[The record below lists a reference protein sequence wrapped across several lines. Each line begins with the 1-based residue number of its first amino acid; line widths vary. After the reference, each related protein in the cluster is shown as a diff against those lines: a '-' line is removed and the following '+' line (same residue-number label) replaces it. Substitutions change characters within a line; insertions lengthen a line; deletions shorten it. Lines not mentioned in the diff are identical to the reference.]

1 MIRCFHN
8 AYRRDISQIDDMV
21 ARIARDGGEF
31 TLVLDRLHTMNELL
45 EYHAAGEEAAIFPAM
60 DKVAPHVATPY
71 LMDHR
76 ELDRMVNELETIRKN
91 PNPLTTARATAILNS
106 FLRIHLN
113 KEDAHLYKILKEKT
127 TDEEQGAM
135 TLTMSR
141 STPTDRYPTMIQWL
155 FPLLTLEDQ
164 VIVAKSWVDHM
175 PPPIIASITPLI
187 EKAAAGNWVN
197 MVKIVPELEQ
207 K

>member
-1 MIRCFHN
+1 
-8 AYRRDISQIDDMV
+8 
-21 ARIARDGGEF
+21 
-31 TLVLDRLHTMNELL
+31 MNELL
-45 EYHAAGEEAAIFPAM
+45 EYHATGEEAAIFPAV

-76 ELDRMVNELETIRKN
+76 ELDRMVDGLKTIRKN
-91 PNPLTTARATAILNS
+91 PDPLTTARATAILNS

-127 TDEEQGAM
+127 TDEEQAAM

-141 STPTDRYPTMIQWL
+141 STPADRYPTMIQWL
-155 FPLLTLEDQ
+155 FPLLDLEDQ
-164 VIVAKSWVDHM
+164 VIVAKSWADHM
-175 PPPIIASITPLI
+175 PPPIFANITPLI
-187 EKAAAGNWVN
+187 EKAASGDWVN
-197 MVKIVPELEQ
+197 LVKIVPELGQ